1 MKEFMHDNSDFILSL
16 VLVFIITITI
26 LTLVRMNDAHTEN
39 MAAQGYVQ
47 KPLEGTA
54 KTVWAKTD
62 EKH

>member
-1 MKEFMHDNSDFILSL
+1 MNEFMNRKSDFILSL
-16 VLVFIITITI
+16 VLVFIIALTI
-26 LTLVRMNDAHTEN
+26 LIGTRMSDAHTEN

-54 KTVWAKTD
+54 RTVWVKID